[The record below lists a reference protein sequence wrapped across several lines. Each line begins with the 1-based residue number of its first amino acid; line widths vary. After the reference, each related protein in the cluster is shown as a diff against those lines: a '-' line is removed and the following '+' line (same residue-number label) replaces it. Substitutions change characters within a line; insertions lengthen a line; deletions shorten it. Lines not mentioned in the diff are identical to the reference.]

1 MMIKCKKQ
9 LSLDVLAMLLVN
21 KFWYNIK
28 KKDKSLG
35 SLNFEALEHWKELPT
50 EEALLYGVSD

>member
-1 MMIKCKKQ
+1 
-9 LSLDVLAMLLVN
+9 MLLVN
-21 KFWYNIK
+21 KFWYNIQ